1 MAQGGDAMDVDAII
15 ANEVC
20 PRQTHNTK
28 KCAELMKNNQCF
40 YCEKPGHRTNI
51 CRKKIANR
59 AKQGGGGAASRP
71 TYSQGP
77 VAQATPMTPAELS
90 KYLQD
95 NMGNLDE
102 DAKISI
108 IESLMLQSFVQGPN

>member
-1 MAQGGDAMDVDAII
+1 MDVDATII
-15 ANEVC
+15 NKVR
-20 PRQTHNTK
+20 PRQTHSTEK
-28 KCAELMKNNQCF
+28 HTELMKNNQCF
-40 YCEKPGHRTNI
+40 YCKKPGHRANV
-51 CRKKIANR
+51 CRKKIADR
-59 AKQGGGGAASRP
+59 AKQGGGAASRP

-102 DAKISI
+102 HTKISVI
-108 IESLMLQSFVQGPN
+108 KSLMLQSFVQGPN

>member
-1 MAQGGDAMDVDAII
+1 MDVDSMQIDI
-15 ANEVC
+15 AR
-20 PRQTHNTK
+20 PGQTHSTEK
-28 KCAELMKNNQCF
+28 HAELMKNNQCF
-40 YCEKPGHRTNI
+40 YCKKPGHRANV
-51 CRKKIANR
+51 CQKKIADR
-59 AKQGGGGAASRP
+59 TKQGGGGTSNCT

-77 VAQATPMTPAELS
+77 IAQATPMTPAELT

-102 DAKISI
+102 DAKISV